1 MQKTYSRLEI
11 WLYSHFQISSERGG
25 GRGVKGAGNFIG
37 GLLEGKGAVL
47 TATYI
52 LFRD

>member
-1 MQKTYSRLEI
+1 MQKKMYSRFSPGRYGCI
-11 WLYSHFQISSERGG
+11 VISRFPVSAGVGG
-25 GRGVKGAGNFIG
+25 SFTG

-52 LFRD
+52 LLRV